1 MKRTILLTVLLQL
14 MITASAQTVV
24 KGDVVNERD
33 EAVEYVSIGF
43 DEDSVGVISDV
54 KGHFMLTIPAGRN
67 KDLSF
72 THVSFQDAIVPY
84 TTYSKGNDLKVVLK
98 DKVVELT
105 EVVIGKK
112 NKSKTLSGRSL
123 IKLVIVGFVGSQDG
137 GTEWGPIFKNS

>member
-1 MKRTILLTVLLQL
+1 MKKIIFLTVLMQL

-24 KGDVVNERD
+24 KGDVVNERG

-54 KGHFMLTIPAGRN
+54 KGHFTLTIPAGRT

-72 THVSFQDAIVPY
+72 THVSYQDAIVPY
-84 TTYSKGNDLKVVLK
+84 DTYSKGNDLKVVLR
-98 DKVVELT
+98 DKTVELA

-123 IKLVIVGFVGSQDG
+123 VKVSTVGFVGSQDG
-137 GTEWGPIFKNS
+137 GTE